1 MRLES
6 ESRKTSSHRRSRH
19 IGSADGSHRNKRTTG
34 AAPGFLGSR
43 MRNLSPV
50 EEMMTKQSFTPVRV
64 GRYQTRLGR
73 AARALVACLAFAA
86 AQPGA
91 SSPASASSRFDGQW
105 NLVFVT
111 QRGDCDSSYNF
122 TVDVVNGNISHPN
135 ILTFRGRVAPSGA
148 VRASVRVGQK
158 YASGSGKL
166 SGVIGRGVWSG
177 SSGQSR
183 CAGTWAAQRN

>member
-1 MRLES
+1 MIDKLGR
-6 ESRKTSSHRRSRH
+6 
-19 IGSADGSHRNKRTTG
+19 
-34 AAPGFLGSR
+34 APGH
-43 MRNLSPV
+43 
-50 EEMMTKQSFTPVRV
+50 
-64 GRYQTRLGR
+64 

-122 TVDVVNGNISHPN
+122 TVDVANGNISHPN
-135 ILTFRGRVAPSGA
+135 ILTFKGRVASSGA

-158 YASGSGKL
+158 YASGSGKI
-166 SGVIGRGVWSG
+166 SGGIGRGVWSG
-177 SSGQSR
+177 RSGQSR
-183 CAGTWAAQRN
+183 CAGTWSARRN

>member
-1 MRLES
+1 
-6 ESRKTSSHRRSRH
+6 
-19 IGSADGSHRNKRTTG
+19 
-34 AAPGFLGSR
+34 

-64 GRYQTRLGR
+64 GRYKTRPSR
-73 AARALVACLAFAA
+73 AARALVACLALA
-86 AQPGA
+86 GA
-91 SSPASASSRFDGQW
+91 LLGPPSAASAASRFDGQW

-111 QRGDCDSSYNF
+111 QRGDCDASYNF

-135 ILTFRGRVAPSGA
+135 ILTFRGRVAQSGA

-158 YASGSGKL
+158 FASGSGKL
-166 SGVIGRGVWSG
+166 SGGIGRGVWSG